1 MYQIVLSIHV
11 LIAVAVIALVL
22 LQQGKGASMGAA
34 FGAGAS
40 QTVFGSQ
47 GSASF
52 LMKIT
57 AILAVLFFIT
67 SLSLGYLAASAY
79 RQAQTVAVPMIP
91 SQLVTDETAVVAP
104 ETEVGTEPETTSQAA
119 EQGNP

>member
-11 LIAVAVIALVL
+11 LIAVALIALVL

-57 AILAVLFFIT
+57 ALLAVLFFIT
-67 SLSLGYLAASAY
+67 SLGLGYLAASAY
-79 RQAQTVAVPMIP
+79 RQAQTVAVPTP
-91 SQLVTDETAVVAP
+91 SQPITDESPAALP
-104 ETEVGTEPETTSQAA
+104 ETGAEAETTSET
-119 EQGNP
+119 EQDNP

>member
-11 LIAVAVIALVL
+11 LIAVALIALVL

-57 AILAVLFFIT
+57 AVLAVLFFIT

-79 RQAQTVAVPMIP
+79 RQAQTVAVPMVP
-91 SQLVTDETAVVAP
+91 SSQPVTDETPAALP
-104 ETEVGTEPETTSQAA
+104 ETEAGAEA
-119 EQGNP
+119 EQDNP